1 MNRRAISRR
10 ISIPD
15 GVTERYAAASGDD
28 NPIHVDAV
36 AARAAGLPGPVLH
49 GLWSMAQVARVA
61 QAEADA
67 DPWALT
73 ELSVRFRGAGDPVA
87 PLTASGLI
95 EVEGARA
102 TVRLEARQD
111 GRTVL
116 GDGRVELDLARSIL
130 LTEAT

>member
-1 MNRRAISRR
+1 MTRRTISRQ
-10 ISIPD
+10 IGVPG
-15 GVTERYAAASGDD
+15 GVTEQYAAASGDN
-28 NPIHVDAV
+28 NPIHVDVA
-36 AARAAGLPGPVLH
+36 AARAAGLPRPVLH

-61 QAEADA
+61 QAEAGA

-73 ELSVRFRGAGDPVA
+73 ELSVRFRGAGDPGA
-87 PLTASGLI
+87 PLMASGLI

-102 TVRLEARQD
+102 TVRLEALQD